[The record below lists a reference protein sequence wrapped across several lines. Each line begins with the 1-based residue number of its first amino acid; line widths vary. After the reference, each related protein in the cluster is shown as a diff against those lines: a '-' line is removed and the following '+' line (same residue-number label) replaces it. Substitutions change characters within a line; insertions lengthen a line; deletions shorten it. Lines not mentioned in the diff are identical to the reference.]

1 MRSTF
6 SGLNIGYKGL
16 AAQQRALDITGHNVA
31 NANTE
36 GYTRQDV
43 IMQAS
48 PALKVLEGYVGTGVD
63 VTEFRR
69 IKDEFLD
76 IQMRT
81 ENKALG
87 EWEVKSNILNKLE
100 VIFNEPSETSL
111 RSVMDQ
117 FWEAWQVL
125 SKNPEGVAARTTV
138 MQRGVALANT
148 FNHLD
153 AQFCDLQAD
162 INKSIEVKVN
172 EINSMARQIRDLN
185 DQIIKAEA
193 SGQKA
198 NDLRDRRDLLLEK
211 LAKNVAIDVV
221 EDNLGAI
228 NVTIGGKFLVSR
240 TEIAEMRFTDD
251 PLNPI
256 EAELEWCDSFTG
268 DSQGPVRLNGGI
280 LKGYVEMRDEV
291 IVNYQEKIS
300 ALAATIAEEVNTLHR
315 AGYGLDGST
324 GLDFFTE
331 IDDSTDF
338 SAKNIQV
345 NQEIIANLNC
355 LATASELVFDAEDPD
370 ADPVAYQ
377 GDGSNAL
384 RLAQLKYKL
393 TMSDELASFDDYY
406 RSIIGQL
413 GIEGQEAFQMVE
425 NRTSLIEQLINRR
438 ESVSGVS
445 LDEEMTNMIRF
456 QHAYTASARVINA
469 MDEMLDVIVNR
480 LGIVGR

>member
-198 NDLRDRRDLLLEK
+198 NDLRDRRDLLLEQ
-211 LAKNVAIDVV
+211 LSKNVAIDVV
-221 EDNLGAI
+221 EDNLGAV

-240 TEIAEMRFTDD
+240 TEIAEIRFKDNFIDPTQAKLEWYDPFTD
-251 PLNPI
+251 
-256 EAELEWCDSFTG
+256 A
-268 DSQGPVRLNGGI
+268 SQGPVRLNGGI

-291 IVNYQEKIS
+291 IVNYQTKIS
-300 ALAATIAEEVNTLHR
+300 DLAATIAEEVNTLHQ

-324 GLDFFTE
+324 GRDFFTKVN
-331 IDDSTDF
+331 DSFAF
-338 SAKNIQV
+338 SAENIQV
-345 NQEIIANLNC
+345 NQEIIADLNC
-355 LATASELVFDAEDPD
+355 LAAASELVPDPAD
-370 ADPVAYQ
+370 PEADPVAFQ

-384 RLAQLKYKL
+384 LLAQLKNKL
-393 TMSDELASFDDYY
+393 TMTDGLASFDDYY
-406 RSIIGQL
+406 RSTVGQL
-413 GIEGQEAFQMVE
+413 GIQGQEAFQMVE
-425 NRTSLIEQLINRR
+425 NRTSLVEQLINRR

-456 QHAYTASARVINA
+456 QHAYTASARVINT

>member
-6 SGLNIGYKGL
+6 SGLNIAYKGL

-48 PALKVLEGYVGTGVD
+48 SPLKVLEGYVGTGVD
-63 VTEFRR
+63 IVEFRR

-87 EWEVKSNILNKLE
+87 EWEVKSNILKKLE

-125 SKNPEGVAARTTV
+125 SRNPEGVATRTTV
-138 MQRGVALANT
+138 MQRGITLANT

-153 AQFCDLQAD
+153 AQFSDLQVD
-162 INKSIEVKVN
+162 INKSIETKVN
-172 EINSMARQIRDLN
+172 EINSMARQISDLN

-193 SGQKA
+193 SGKKA
-198 NDLRDRRDLLLEK
+198 NDLRDRRDLLLER
-211 LAKNVAIDVV
+211 LSKNVAIDVV
-221 EDNLGAI
+221 EDNLGAV

-240 TEIAEMRFTDD
+240 TEIATIRFDD
-251 PLNPI
+251 NFPDPA
-256 EAELEWCDSFTG
+256 EAKLEWYNSFTG
-268 DSQGPVRLNGGI
+268 ASQGPVRLNGGI
-280 LKGYVEMRDEV
+280 LKGCVEMRDEV
-291 IVNYQEKIS
+291 IANYQEKTS
-300 ALAATIAEEVNTLHR
+300 DLAATIVAEVNALHQ
-315 AGYGLDGST
+315 AGYGLDGND
-324 GLDFFTE
+324 GRDFFTK
-331 IDDSTDF
+331 IDADADF
-338 SAKNIQV
+338 SAKNIRV
-345 NQEIIANLNC
+345 NQEIIDDLNC
-355 LATASELVFDAEDPD
+355 LAAASEVGS
-370 ADPVAYQ
+370 DPVEGTVVYQ

-384 RLAQLKYKL
+384 LLAQLKHKL
-393 TMSDELASFDDYY
+393 TIDDVASFDDFY
-406 RSIIGQL
+406 RSTIGQL
-413 GIEGQEAFQMVE
+413 GIQGQEAFQMVE
-425 NRTSLIEQLINRR
+425 NRISLVEQLINRR

-480 LGIVGR
+480 LGMVGR